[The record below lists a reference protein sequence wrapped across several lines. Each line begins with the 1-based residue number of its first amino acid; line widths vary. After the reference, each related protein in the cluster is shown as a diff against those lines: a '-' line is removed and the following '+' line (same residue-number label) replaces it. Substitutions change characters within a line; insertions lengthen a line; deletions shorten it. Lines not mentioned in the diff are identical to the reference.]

1 MPKITDI
8 LDKQK
13 GSKKKFAKKEYRPW
27 NLGETLTSENQ
38 SKEEVVSEKPP
49 VQVEEK
55 LEAAKKESPKVVEQ
69 VVKEPIK
76 TESENKKSEVEK
88 SPVAQKVEIP
98 SGFVKPDPAKV
109 SVEDHLLQL
118 SGRQRELL
126 ILIIRDLVDNKSL
139 VTSPMYSE
147 NLVQQISTS
156 LGTIKNAVRRLE
168 GKGLIKSVSK
178 RARGG
183 YYRFEATEEVI
194 TIGQRLFFR
203 P

>member
-1 MPKITDI
+1 MPKISDI

-13 GSKKKFAKKEYRPW
+13 DKKRKFTKTEYRPW
-27 NLGETLTSENQ
+27 NLSETLTSENE
-38 SKEEVVSEKPP
+38 SKEEIVSEKPP

-55 LEAAKKESPKVVEQ
+55 IQTPKKEHQKVAEQ
-69 VVKEPIK
+69 VVKESIK
-76 TESENKKSEVEK
+76 KELEDKKSEVEK
-88 SPVAQKVEIP
+88 SPVTQKVEIP
-98 SGFVKPDPAKV
+98 SGFVKPDPAQV

-147 NLVQQISTS
+147 NLVKQISTS

>member
-1 MPKITDI
+1 MPKISDI

-13 GSKKKFAKKEYRPW
+13 DKKFTKKEYRPW
-27 NLGETLTSENQ
+27 NLSETLTSENKDAELAPEKPSVQ
-38 SKEEVVSEKPP
+38 TDIINEPVTIENEKKGQKVVVETVQPEEVSSKALRESATLIPKAEKP
-49 VQVEEK
+49 
-55 LEAAKKESPKVVEQ
+55 
-69 VVKEPIK
+69 
-76 TESENKKSEVEK
+76 NN
-88 SPVAQKVEIP
+88 
-98 SGFVKPDPAKV
+98 FVKPDSIQL

-118 SGRQRELL
+118 SGRQKELL
-126 ILIIRDLVDNKSL
+126 ILIIRNLVDNKTL

-147 NLVQQISTS
+147 NLVKQISTS

-168 GKGLIKSVSK
+168 GKGLIKSISK

-194 TIGQRLFFR
+194 MIGQRLFFR